1 MRLFA
6 CLIFLGMLFM
16 ADCGEAQVRIFELRH
31 VHEEQVLSV
40 ADNLLGGGGTAEVLN
55 GRLIVDGPEDTLDDI
70 ARLLR
75 QVDVPPRMVRVSVC
89 LEKGLRGPARRL
101 GNASARQEYRIVV
114 LDGEA
119 GLIRLTEKVPF
130 VEQLIAVHGRRQGYG
145 RRVGFV
151 ETASGFWVR
160 PRLLEGQAMLELRPW
175 FGEARPAENVVMQTP
190 KTEILQAATVV
201 RVALDEWVDL
211 GSRLD
216 KTLSATSSHAGKSLG
231 NVSRATRLWL
241 KVESPGNER

>member
-75 QVDVPPRMVRVSVC
+75 QVDVPPAWCGFLCAWKRDFVVR
-89 LEKGLRGPARRL
+89 RGAWAMRLPARNIGSL
-101 GNASARQEYRIVV
+101 CSMARR
-114 LDGEA
+114 G
-119 GLIRLTEKVPF
+119 
-130 VEQLIAVHGRRQGYG
+130 
-145 RRVGFV
+145 
-151 ETASGFWVR
+151 
-160 PRLLEGQAMLELRPW
+160 
-175 FGEARPAENVVMQTP
+175 
-190 KTEILQAATVV
+190 
-201 RVALDEWVDL
+201 
-211 GSRLD
+211 
-216 KTLSATSSHAGKSLG
+216 
-231 NVSRATRLWL
+231 
-241 KVESPGNER
+241 